1 MLRLITG
8 PKGSGKTHKAHEIL
22 GECVKNKGSAML
34 IVPKQFT
41 FESDKGILH
50 LLGPRL
56 ACEVEVLSFTRLSHI
71 AVQQYGGITKPLLKG
86 GSRLI
91 LMSFAIE
98 GVKDSLQTFSRHSNE
113 ISLVKKMLSE
123 VDRLKNEGITPEQ
136 LEAAA
141 DNINDRL
148 LCRKIREIAL
158 IYRSFEAIVS
168 QNHFDDADLLKKV
181 YDILSPTD
189 FFKDKT
195 IVIDG
200 FSSFSFY
207 ELKLI
212 ELMLSDAK
220 DVYVTLCTDEPYS
233 DSMLSVFACV
243 NKTVRKLRL
252 LAGNMGIDTDEIRL
266 SVNESEHKAK
276 DILHLC
282 ENIYAPVSKPYND
295 DVSNVVTVK
304 APVPAQECD
313 FVARKIKQLI
323 REEKYR
329 CRDIAI
335 VYRSGDEYEKLMRES
350 LKKYGVPLFEDKR
363 QPVINQPLVC
373 FVRSLLS
380 IISEGVS
387 TDSILRYLK
396 TGLTGL
402 SVQEISDIE
411 NYVFMWDIDGK
422 KWLSE
427 WKDNPDGFGYEM
439 NEKRKEKLDYINAIR
454 QKITA
459 PVVKLKEQMGH
470 TADKQAIKDIYNYLK
485 DNSVDK
491 RLMEYAIAL
500 EEKGLND
507 LAVEQEQIWDILVET
522 FDELA
527 QAIGDMNVKTRVLGE
542 LFDLVIADKSLG
554 KLPDGFDEV
563 YICTADRILTKKAE
577 VVFVLGMNEGVFPLN
592 CKEEGL
598 IFFKEKAKLSKC
610 GIDLSESPKELTA
623 AERFLV
629 YACFAAAQEK
639 LFICYSS
646 TASSGE
652 KLTKSE
658 VVTMTERILGTVK
671 EYDTLSTDVEQLI
684 ESEKAAF
691 ELMASRWHM
700 KDGKSLALKEYFSG
714 KNEYS
719 GRIESIKRALDGKN
733 FAFENKSKA
742 KELFG
747 KNLYLSAS
755 QLEVYGNCPFM
766 YFCRY
771 GLFAKKRQ
779 SARLDPAQ
787 SGTVVHYVLEN
798 ILGKYK
804 GRQFLELSGEQLDE
818 QIKYY
823 LNEYIDKNMGGSED
837 KAERFNYLYFR
848 MHKILSAVLERL
860 VAEFSEGDFEPC
872 DFELCI
878 DEKGDVKP
886 AVIKLKDG
894 SVQLRGVIDRVD
906 KMDLDGA
913 RYIRVVDYKTGVK
926 EFLLSDV
933 MSGLNMQ
940 MLLYLMSIW
949 KNGSG
954 FYENIIPSGV
964 LYFPARISPYAVSR
978 QLSEEEKRDKRF
990 TAGKMSGMLIGDEE
1004 IVAHMEK
1011 DMAGRFIPAKI
1022 DARSKKLRGNFISV
1036 MQLEKLGKKMD
1047 EIIAGMGNS
1056 LHDGIIPAKP
1066 AFGPGHSETCTY
1078 CDYKDICMKE
1088 DPEFRY
1094 IPKMNHEESIR
1105 VLMGGEDGEQKLDK

>member
-8 PKGSGKTHKAHEIL
+8 PKGSGKTNKAHEFL
-22 GECVKNKGSAML
+22 GACVKNGGSSML

-71 AVQQYGGITKPLLKG
+71 ALERYGGITKPLLKG
-86 GSRLI
+86 GSRLVF
-91 LMSFAIE
+91 MFFAIE
-98 GVKDSLQTFSRHSNE
+98 AVKDSLQTFSRHSSE
-113 ISLVKKMLSE
+113 ISLVTKMLSE
-123 VDRLKNEGITPEQ
+123 IDRLKLEGITPEQ
-136 LEAAA
+136 LEQAT
-141 DNINDRL
+141 DNLNDRL
-148 LCRKIREIAL
+148 LCRKMREIAL

-168 QNHFDDADLLKKV
+168 QSHFDDADLLKKV

-207 ELKLI
+207 EMKLI
-212 ELMLSDAK
+212 ELMLSSAK
-220 DVYVTLCTDEPYS
+220 EVYVTLCTDEPYN
-233 DSMLSVFACV
+233 DSMLSVFSCV

-252 LAGNMGIDTDEIRL
+252 LAGNMGIDSDVIRL
-266 SVNESEHKAK
+266 SVNKNEHKAK
-276 DILHLC
+276 DIMHLC
-282 ENIYAPVSKPYND
+282 KNIYVPAAESYGEK
-295 DVSNVVTVK
+295 SNNIFTVK
-304 APVPAQECD
+304 APVPGQECD
-313 FVARKIKQLI
+313 FVARKIKELI
-323 REEKYR
+323 RKEEYR
-329 CRDIAI
+329 CRDIAV
-335 VYRSGDEYEKLMRES
+335 VYRSGDEYEQLIREG

-380 IISEGVS
+380 IVGDGFS
-387 TDSILRYLK
+387 TDNILRYLK
-396 TGLTGL
+396 TGLTSL

-427 WKDNPDGFGYEM
+427 WKNNPDGFGCEM
-439 NEKRKEKLDYINAIR
+439 NDARREKLAYINEIR
-454 QKITA
+454 KRITE
-459 PVVKLKEQMGH
+459 PVSELKQQLVQSSGKE
-470 TADKQAIKDIYNYLK
+470 AIKAIYNFIR
-485 DNSVDK
+485 DNSADK
-491 RLMEYAIAL
+491 RLMEYAVML

-507 LAVEQEQIWDILVET
+507 LAVEQEQVWDILIEAL
-522 FDELA
+522 DELA
-527 QAIGDMNVKTRVLGE
+527 GAIGELNVKIPRLGE

-563 YICTADRILTKKAE
+563 YICTADRILTKKAK

-592 CKEEGL
+592 CTEEGL
-598 IFFKEKAKLSKC
+598 IFFKEKAKLLKQ
-610 GIDLSESPKELTA
+610 GIDLCESPKELTA

-629 YACFAAAQEK
+629 YSCFAASQEK
-639 LFICYSS
+639 LFICYST

-658 VVTMTERILGTVK
+658 AVTMSERILGTVE
-671 EYDTLSTDVEQLI
+671 EYDTLCQDVEQLV

-691 ELMASRWHM
+691 ELMASRWYM
-700 KDGKSLALKEYFSG
+700 ADGKSLALKKYFSD
-714 KNEYS
+714 KPEYK
-719 GRIESIKRALDGKN
+719 GRIDSIERALDGKD
-733 FAFENKSKA
+733 FAFEDKNKA
-742 KELFG
+742 RELFG

-771 GLFAKKRQ
+771 GIFAKKRQ
-779 SARLDPAQ
+779 SAKLDPAQ

-798 ILGKYK
+798 ILGNYK
-804 GRQFLELSGEQLDE
+804 GKQFLDLSDEQLNE
-818 QIKYY
+818 QIRHY

-848 MHKILSAVLERL
+848 MQKILSSVLERL

-872 DFELCI
+872 DFELRI

-886 AVIKLKDG
+886 AVISLKDG
-894 SVQLRGVIDRVD
+894 SVQLHGVIDRVD
-906 KMDLDGA
+906 KMDLEGT

-933 MSGLNMQ
+933 LSGLNMQ

-954 FYENIIPSGV
+954 FYKDIVPSGV

-978 QLSEEEKRDKRF
+978 QQSQEEKRDKRF

-1004 IVAHMEK
+1004 IISHMEK
-1011 DMAGRFIPAKI
+1011 DMAGRFIPAKV
-1022 DARSKKLRGNFISV
+1022 DSRSKKLKGNFISV
-1036 MQLEKLGKKMD
+1036 SQLEKLGEKM
-1047 EIIAGMGNS
+1047 EKIIADMGNS
-1056 LHDGIIPAKP
+1056 LHDGLIPARP

-1078 CDYKDICMKE
+1078 CDYKDICLKE
-1088 DPEFRY
+1088 QPKYRY

-1105 VLMGGEDGEQKLDK
+1105 ALMGGEDGEQKLDE